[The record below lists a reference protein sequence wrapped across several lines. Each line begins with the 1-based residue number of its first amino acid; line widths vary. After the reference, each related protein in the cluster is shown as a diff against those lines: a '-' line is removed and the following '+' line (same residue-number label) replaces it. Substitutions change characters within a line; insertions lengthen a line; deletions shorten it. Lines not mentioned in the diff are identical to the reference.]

1 MGKIIAALSG
11 SNGRYGHM
19 CTRWTGLQKESK
31 VQKPRRD
38 VSQAR
43 AATGRLLL
51 TRKLTIFWSS
61 RRMMR
66 FCFNRSK
73 PIFSLCLV
81 AVASAAC
88 DGPSPHFM
96 GIEPVRVEVD
106 GSVFA
111 VRVKGRLA
119 EAVRT
124 NVQYA
129 PRMGPIGPRAAEAMR
144 QVSGCEVREI
154 RGDQALILGVLEC

>member
-1 MGKIIAALSG
+1 MRSSL
-11 SNGRYGHM
+11 Y
-19 CTRWTGLQKESK
+19 SK
-31 VQKPRRD
+31 
-38 VSQAR
+38 
-43 AATGRLLL
+43 
-51 TRKLTIFWSS
+51 KLTH
-61 RRMMR
+61 
-66 FCFNRSK
+66 
-73 PIFSLCLV
+73 SLCLV
-81 AVASAAC
+81 AMALSAC

-96 GIEPVRVEVD
+96 GIEPVRIEVD

-144 QVSGCEVREI
+144 QASGCEVREI